1 MPHRD
6 TFPLAGGSE
15 GGTTSPLVGGT
26 EGGTTS
32 PLPGGTEGCQR
43 ITVFVVD
50 DHDVVRKG
58 LRFYLSTHPEIE
70 LVGEAGDAQ
79 SAVEGVAEHVPDVVL
94 MDLVLPVRPGTEPTD
109 QGGVQATRR
118 IRQISPHTQVVV
130 LTSFA
135 QDELIFSAIKAG
147 ALSYLLKDADA
158 ETVLHAIR
166 AASKGEAILHPRIAQ
181 RLMAEV
187 TAPSQTRD
195 PAAELTARE
204 VEVLRLIAL
213 GRTNAEI
220 GAELVITERTVKA
233 HVSNLLGKLHL
244 SDRTQAAIY
253 AWREGLMKE

>member
-1 MPHRD
+1 MSRRD
-6 TFPLAGGSE
+6 T
-15 GGTTSPLVGGT
+15 SPPMGGT
-26 EGGTTS
+26 EGG
-32 PLPGGTEGCQR
+32 ER
-43 ITVFVVD
+43 ITVFIVD

-58 LRFYLSTHPEIE
+58 LRFYLGAHPEIAI
-70 LVGEAGDAQ
+70 VGEAGDAQ
-79 SAVEGVAEHVPDVVL
+79 TGVEGVAEHVPDVVL
-94 MDLVLPVRPGTEPTD
+94 MDLVLPLQPGREPTD

-158 ETVLHAIR
+158 ETVLSAIH
-166 AASKGEAILHPRIAQ
+166 AASRGEVTLHPRIAQ

-187 TAPSQTRD
+187 TAPSQRRD
-195 PAAELTARE
+195 PAADLTERE
-204 VEVLRLIAL
+204 MEVLRLIAQ

-220 GAELVITERTVKA
+220 GAELFVTERTVKA

-253 AWREGLMKE
+253 AWREGLMRE

>member
-1 MPHRD
+1 MTPAAD
-6 TFPLAGGSE
+6 AD
-15 GGTTSPLVGGT
+15 
-26 EGGTTS
+26 
-32 PLPGGTEGCQR
+32 R

-58 LRFYLSTHPEIE
+58 LRFYLSTQPDIAI
-70 LVGEAGDAQ
+70 VGEAGDAQ
-79 SAVEGVAEHVPDVVL
+79 NAVHGVAEHVPDVVL
-94 MDLVLPVRPGTEPTD
+94 MDLVLPLRPGSEPVD

-118 IRQISPHTQVVV
+118 IRQVSPRTQVVV

-135 QDELIFSAIKAG
+135 QDELIFAAIKAG

-166 AASKGEAILHPRIAQ
+166 AASRGEASLHPRIAQ

-187 TAPSQTRD
+187 TTPTQGRD
-195 PAAELTARE
+195 PAAGLTPRE
-204 VEVLRLIAL
+204 MEVLQLIAQ
-213 GRTNAEI
+213 GRTNAAI
-220 GAELVITERTVKA
+220 AAELVITERTVKA

-253 AWREGLMKE
+253 AWREGLVE

>member
-1 MPHRD
+1 MSRD
-6 TFPLAGGSE
+6 S
-15 GGTTSPLVGGT
+15 TSPPLGGT
-26 EGGTTS
+26 EGG
-32 PLPGGTEGCQR
+32 ER
-43 ITVFVVD
+43 ITVFMVD

-58 LRFYLSTHPEIE
+58 LRFYLGAHPEIAI
-70 LVGEAGDAQ
+70 VGEAGDAETG
-79 SAVEGVAEHVPDVVL
+79 VEGVAEHVPDVVL
-94 MDLVLPVRPGTEPTD
+94 MDLVLPLQPGREPTD

-158 ETVLHAIR
+158 ETVLSAIH
-166 AASKGEAILHPRIAQ
+166 AASRGEVTLHPRIAQ

-187 TAPSQTRD
+187 TAPSQRRD
-195 PAAELTARE
+195 PAADLTARE
-204 VEVLRLIAL
+204 MEALRLIAQ
-213 GRTNAEI
+213 GHTNAEI
-220 GAELVITERTVKA
+220 AAALVITERTVKA

-253 AWREGLMKE
+253 AWREGLMRK